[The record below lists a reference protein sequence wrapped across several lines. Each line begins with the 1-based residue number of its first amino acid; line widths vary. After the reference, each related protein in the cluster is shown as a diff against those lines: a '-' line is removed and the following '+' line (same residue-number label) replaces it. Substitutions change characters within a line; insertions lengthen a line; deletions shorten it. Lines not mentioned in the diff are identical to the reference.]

1 MDSIP
6 LLKVSFRFSAG
17 VTFMTWKLPTGW
29 CVTSITGCSC
39 MQAKGHCWIRV
50 QQQVFHVTSC
60 CAGGL
65 GARSG
70 CRRAQMSLKG
80 SPAVAVISLSCPLE
94 PLHFLST
101 FYCFSHH
108 LIKCVK
114 GPGCPYPP
122 AHGGAQMAEP
132 CTSPGQRFSLISCM
146 TLGGHDIKDHQILP
160 ANHIVMSVKCFSPQP
175 FGLTECMGLLF
186 KS

>member
-122 AHGGAQMAEP
+122 LFWWNCP
-132 CTSPGQRFSLISCM
+132 WRCTDGRALYFARAKVFTHFLHDSGRSRHQGSPDFTSKPHCY
-146 TLGGHDIKDHQILP
+146 
-160 ANHIVMSVKCFSPQP
+160 VC
-175 FGLTECMGLLF
+175 
-186 KS
+186 